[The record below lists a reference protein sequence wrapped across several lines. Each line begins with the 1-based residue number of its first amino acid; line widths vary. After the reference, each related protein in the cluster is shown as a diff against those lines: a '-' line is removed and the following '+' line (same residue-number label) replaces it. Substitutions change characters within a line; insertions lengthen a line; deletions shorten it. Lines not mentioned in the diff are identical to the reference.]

1 LRDKLLHTNEEKLE
15 YIIKLLKLKPGDI
28 SQKLGISS
36 SMLSQIQNPFS
47 SKLKP
52 YHLFAMA
59 QVYSLPMEIFENTN
73 ISSSSQIESMLFIKE
88 TNHFYENKELLNKLV
103 GVWYLYSYPSNPN
116 YTEVYT
122 TKHTIYDNGKVVD
135 EHNNRGKVYFGKN
148 QSLIV
153 KESNNS
159 KNLTT
164 ITFDN
169 NRVTYENFIF
179 SRVSKSINLNKELF
193 NFGFFSKE
201 KLEVEEVKRVLGVK
215 NNTQIQIDY
224 GMLERLSLKIQIE
237 GGVT

>member
-15 YIIKLLKLKPGDI
+15 YIIKLLKLKHGDI

-59 QVYSLPMEIFENTN
+59 QAYSLPMEIFENVN
-73 ISSSSQIESMLFIKE
+73 INASSQIKQMLLTKE
-88 TNHFYENKELLNKLV
+88 TNHFYKNRELLNKLV

-116 YTEVYT
+116 YTEVHI

-193 NFGFFSKE
+193 NFGFFSRD
-201 KLEVEEVKRVLGVK
+201 KLEVNEVKRILGNKEKSQV
-215 NNTQIQIDY
+215 QIDY
-224 GMLERLSLKIQIE
+224 GMLERLNQIIKIKE
-237 GGVT
+237 S